1 MRLKIAYFSD
11 SFGASLLYWGG
22 PLSLSALELG
32 MVAVEPP
39 AGRVKVKFYYY
50 YYYYYNYEIVD

>member
-50 YYYYYNYEIVD
+50 YYYEIVD

>member
-22 PLSLSALELG
+22 PPSLSALELG
-32 MVAVEPP
+32 MVAVEPL
-39 AGRVKVKFYYY
+39 AARVKVKFFFLLLLL
-50 YYYYYNYEIVD
+50 

>member
-22 PLSLSALELG
+22 PPSLSALELG

-39 AGRVKVKFYYY
+39 VGRVKGEGEVLLLLLL
-50 YYYYYNYEIVD
+50 